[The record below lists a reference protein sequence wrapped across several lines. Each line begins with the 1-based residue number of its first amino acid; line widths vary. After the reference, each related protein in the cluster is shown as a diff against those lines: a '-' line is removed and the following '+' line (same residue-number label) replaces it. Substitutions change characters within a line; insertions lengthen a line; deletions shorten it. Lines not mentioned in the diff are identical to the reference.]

1 MGHGAVVNPPR
12 ESQPGGH
19 PLGDPVLAALVGALL
34 AFGLVMLYSASFDF
48 LVSIGHPPLEAVSRQ
63 LLWLLL
69 GLAGAAFMALVDYHR
84 WQRWALPLI
93 SVSILLLVLVIF
105 IGEQRYGASRGLWGG
120 SVQPSELA
128 KLSVIIYLAVWLYA
142 KRDFLHT
149 WGFGLLP
156 LGIILGVVAGLILLQ
171 PDLSAGVTVFLLGT
185 LLYMLS
191 VRDLRIVAILLGVAV
206 LLAAVM
212 VGVIPTGR
220 VRMASYLTGLRDP
233 LESSYHMQR
242 AVEAVVNGGLTGMG
256 LGQGVSKWYGWLPFP
271 HTDSI
276 YAVIVEELGLL
287 GGLAVWGGFVLL
299 FWRGIRIASRAPDML
314 GTLLASGITFWIVGE
329 ALLNMGVM
337 VGVFPFAGNA
347 LPFFSA
353 GGSNLVVTLAG
364 VGLLLNIARQG
375 RTNANFWR
383 FSHAD
388 SGLRRRNRRGRVPRA
403 GRAASVEE

>member
-12 ESQPGGH
+12 ERALHGH
-19 PLGDPVLAALVGALL
+19 PLGDPFLL
-34 AFGLVMLYSASFDF
+34 ALIGAMSVFGLVMLYSASFDF
-48 LVSIGHPPLEAVSRQ
+48 LVSIGHPPLEAVGRQ
-63 LLWLLL
+63 VVWLLL
-69 GLAGAAFMALVDYHR
+69 GCLGAAFMARVDYHR

-93 SVSILLLVLVIF
+93 GLTIALLLLVIL

-128 KLSVIIYLAVWLYA
+128 KLATIIYLSVWLFSR
-142 KRDFLHT
+142 RDLLHT

-171 PDLSAGVTVFLLGT
+171 PDLSAGVTVLLLGF
-185 LLYMLS
+185 LLYMLA
-191 VRDLRIVAILLGVAV
+191 VRDLRIVAILLAVAV
-206 LLAAVM
+206 FLAVFIVLLM
-212 VGVIPTGR
+212 PTGR
-220 VRMASYLTGLRDP
+220 VRMDSYLTGLHDP

-242 AVEAVVNGGLTGMG
+242 SVEAIVNGGLTGMG

-276 YAVIVEELGLL
+276 YAVIVEELGFL
-287 GGLAVWGGFVLL
+287 GGLAVWAAFALL
-299 FWRGIRIASRAPDML
+299 FWRGVRIASRAPDML

-337 VGVFPFAGNA
+337 VGIFPFAGNA

-353 GGSNLVVTLAG
+353 GGSNLVVSLAG
-364 VGLLLNIARQG
+364 IGLLLNIARQG

-388 SGLRRRNRRGRVPRA
+388 SGLRWRHRRGRLPRI
-403 GRAASVEE
+403 GRAASTEE